1 MDHTTEYQTVKH
13 LKENLEE
20 IHSELLLPKDFLDVT
35 PKALPM
41 KEQIDELA
49 FIKTENF
56 CSSKVTIKKS
66 HRLGEIICQ
75 TCIW

>member
-20 IHSELLLPKDFLDVT
+20 IHSELLLPKDFLDVI

-41 KEQIDELA
+41 KEQINELA
-49 FIKTENF
+49 
-56 CSSKVTIKKS
+56 
-66 HRLGEIICQ
+66 L
-75 TCIW
+75 